1 MQKVEE
7 SFSNLKIRRSQVNY
21 KVITWDHQRADVKG
35 NPTVNPKPGSLLQ
48 GEMRCKQW
56 LMWQVMGGEM
66 MDAVQLSFLMNFLR
80 PSESIGTLGVIDT
93 RRVCIRRFLFTDLQ
107 WVLMRKIRSKESEM
121 GVFHS
126 NSVSGKNMKLLL
138 ESSLKWYK
146 IFTMIGKGKQMS
158 LSPKNIWRPVAAG
171 EKVERQEKSWG

>member
-1 MQKVEE
+1 
-7 SFSNLKIRRSQVNY
+7 
-21 KVITWDHQRADVKG
+21 
-35 NPTVNPKPGSLLQ
+35 
-48 GEMRCKQW
+48 
-56 LMWQVMGGEM
+56 M

-158 LSPKNIWRPVAAG
+158 LSPKNI
-171 EKVERQEKSWG
+171 